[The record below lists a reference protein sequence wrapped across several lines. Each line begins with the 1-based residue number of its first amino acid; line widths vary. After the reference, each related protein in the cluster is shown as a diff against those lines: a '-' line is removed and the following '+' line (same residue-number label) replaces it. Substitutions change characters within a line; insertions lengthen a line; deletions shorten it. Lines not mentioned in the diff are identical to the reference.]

1 MANLRYWMT
10 VLRCLKIY
18 DKDTINEFK
27 TYVKQANG
35 VWKKQSD
42 RYLDDRVESLIWAL
56 FALDPKV
63 IEQFYEV
70 IEKDGN
76 GKPLKI
82 QPLDWDP
89 YSTGVTDLPNQQ
101 DLYMRYVKGKG
112 QDTSV
117 RNPSIIPGKQGNSNE
132 IDDLFEQGW
141 KPVNF
146 SPPSGRMGGGLF

>member
-42 RYLDDRVESLIWAL
+42 RYLDDRVESLIWSL
-56 FALDPKV
+56 FALDTKV

-70 IEKDGN
+70 LERDGN
-76 GKPLKI
+76 GKPLKV

-89 YSTGVTDLPNQQ
+89 FGINNTQIPNQQ
-101 DLYMRYVKGKG
+101 ELYNRYVKGV
-112 QDTSV
+112 QPDSSI
-117 RNPSIIPGKQGNSNE
+117 RNPAIIQGGRDGNSE
-132 IDDLFEQGW
+132 IDDLFSQGW
-141 KPVNF
+141 KPLNYNNAA
-146 SPPSGRMGGGLF
+146 SRTSNLF